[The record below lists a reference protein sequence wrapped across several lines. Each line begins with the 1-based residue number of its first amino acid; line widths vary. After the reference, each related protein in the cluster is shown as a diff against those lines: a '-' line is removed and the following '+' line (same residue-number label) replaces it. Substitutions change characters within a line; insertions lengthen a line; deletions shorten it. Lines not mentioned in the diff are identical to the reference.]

1 MVDYSKWDSIGDSS
15 DDDVPLSRL
24 AKEVEK
30 KLNVAPPEAPPRN
43 PRPEDSRDICA
54 VCGEAG
60 AKSYCAA
67 CRKISY
73 CSRSCQKRHWRS
85 GHKADCTQD
94 CVVLIRGQ
102 VMDGEGSL
110 LNADGARKTQF
121 EFRETLPKTAFVSEW
136 ADRASGMEHLEALL
150 ERIKGRRHGL
160 RNDWRCNCGRSAK
173 RLKNDIHTCIVAR
186 QIAPPWPLMVFDR
199 VSIAVCGRKKCEE
212 LSDLILGKVARKVQ
226 AKTQGHSTEF
236 ITPLD
241 GYTGDDFYGWG
252 VKFAK

>member
-1 MVDYSKWDSIGDSS
+1 MGDSS
-15 DDDVPLSRL
+15 DEEAPTRL
-24 AKEVEK
+24 AKEVET
-30 KLNVAPPEAPPRN
+30 KLSVAPPEAPPRN

-60 AKSYCAA
+60 ASSYCAA
-67 CRKISY
+67 CRKASY

-110 LNADGARKTQF
+110 LSMRSSRKTQF
-121 EFRETLPKTAFVSEW
+121 ELRETLPKTALVSEW

-150 ERIKGRRHGL
+150 ERIKGRKNGL
-160 RNDWRCNCGRSAK
+160 RNDWRCHCGRSAK
-173 RLKNDIHTCIVAR
+173 RLKSDIHSCIVAR

-199 VSIAVCGRKKCEE
+199 VSFAVCGRKKCEE
-212 LSDLILGKVARKVQ
+212 LSDLILEKIGHKVQ
-226 AKTQGHSTEF
+226 AKKQVHGTEF
-236 ITPLD
+236 VMQLG
-241 GYTGDDFYGWG
+241 GYTEDDFYGWG